1 MICQYQIYLKRIINT
16 FEALAVLMGGFELN
30 NAQICFKY
38 ELKVSVFKSLRT
50 VQLSYLE
57 EQKSIPY

>member
-1 MICQYQIYLKRIINT
+1 
-16 FEALAVLMGGFELN
+16 MGVFELN

-38 ELKVSVFKSLRT
+38 ELKISVFKSLRT